1 MFCPSCG
8 AQNNT
13 DQKFCRSCGM
23 NLENSAASLLEQF
36 PSKGRADLQ
45 LEEKRL
51 QRFGQFAFT
60 GFGIV
65 IGLAILSMIYLI
77 ITKVII
83 AGDQLF
89 GGIMFI
95 AFIVFAGLSLAYVIW
110 QESLKEKRARIAM
123 APGREITSTEPTGKL
138 LDEGGFEPVPNS
150 VVEDTTELLTTKSR
164 TKKLDQ

>member
-36 PSKGRADLQ
+36 PNSARADLK

-51 QRFGQFAFT
+51 ERFGRVAFT
-60 GFGIV
+60 GLGICV
-65 IGLAILSMIYLI
+65 GIAILAMIYFIFTKMVLSGEQPWSGALLI
-77 ITKVII
+77 SFII
-83 AGDQLF
+83 
-89 GGIMFI
+89 
-95 AFIVFAGLSLAYVIW
+95 FAGLCLGYVVW
-110 QESLKEKRARIAM
+110 QESLKEKRAKIDM
-123 APGREITSTEPTGKL
+123 APGRDIESTEPTGKL
-138 LDEGGFEPVPNS
+138 LDEGSFEPVPDS